1 MSFKIKLT
9 HPRSS
14 FKHRDSGMGF
24 SITALSPTVVPIV
37 KGIICVAP
45 LENAE
50 VNETDDFDSSEKEL
64 TEEEESS
71 PGIAE
76 PSTAKRDKRRVSKR
90 RPFAFVKSLAT
101 AMQLSS
107 RNRRKVGSC
116 SSSKHHEMQQ
126 KLK

>member
-14 FKHRDSGMGF
+14 FKHRGSGMGF

-50 VNETDDFDSSEKEL
+50 VNETDDL
-64 TEEEESS
+64 TEEESS